1 MVPDIDVL
9 GNRFDESQKLTQ
21 ELFLDM
27 NQPLHEK
34 GKKVDYN
41 YSTETL
47 NASSS
52 AAQTTT
58 PGYGMPP
65 NYFARQSAPGSVRPT
80 MAEPVRSAPLAGQ
93 TAASVA
99 VPVRPIRPVHW

>member
-21 ELFLDM
+21 ELLLDM
-27 NQPLHEK
+27 NQPLHGK

-52 AAQTTT
+52 AA
-58 PGYGMPP
+58 
-65 NYFARQSAPGSVRPT
+65 
-80 MAEPVRSAPLAGQ
+80 
-93 TAASVA
+93 
-99 VPVRPIRPVHW
+99 